1 MNMVDEI
8 AEYLEA
14 TGYGTLATDL
24 FKRQL
29 PDDPDEAMCVLQLDG
44 SPGQYVQDNDS
55 LDLELPM
62 LEIMTRSLNP
72 ETAELNLDGPY
83 RELMK
88 IKNQVIGGTRYV
100 SVRPVMVPSITD
112 RDDNGRFIARCDF
125 DVRKELSSAT

>member
-8 AEYLEA
+8 AAYLEA
-14 TGYGTLATDL
+14 TGHGTLATDL

-29 PDDPDEAMCVLQLDG
+29 PDDPDEATCVIQLDG
-44 SPGQYVQDNDS
+44 SPGQYCQNDTS

-62 LEIMTRSLNP
+62 LEVMTRSLNP

-83 RELMK
+83 RELMR

-100 SVRPVMVPSITD
+100 SVRPVMVPAITD